1 MSNVRPHMPKVS
13 VLGDLVQSARSA
25 KAHYGV
31 WWALVS
37 EARPKLV
44 PTMNEHSDFFLTVQ
58 DAHFVAFHTYAAH
71 LFDRRPGSAS
81 IPAYL
86 KELKKKGVEARRVA
100 EFEAEYKGLELRA
113 KPVLSARHKI
123 VAHVDARLTD
133 SEVYGQTVATWN
145 QIRDVIFEAAQ
156 FVAKLAGCEAQPG
169 TIGIPH
175 DRRLPDATL
184 RLIRTLEQRG
194 AA

>member
-1 MSNVRPHMPKVS
+1 MPKVS
-13 VLGDLVQSARSA
+13 VLGDIVQSALAA

-37 EARPKLV
+37 EARPQLV
-44 PTMNEHSDFFLTVQ
+44 PTMNEHSDFFIAVQ

-71 LFDRRPGSAS
+71 LFDRHAGSAS

-86 KELKKKGVEARRVA
+86 KELHRKRFDALRLSV
-100 EFEAEYKGLELRA
+100 FEAEYKALEGRA
-113 KPVLSARHKI
+113 KPVLRARHKI

-133 SEVYGQTVATWN
+133 REVYGLSIATWN
-145 QIRDVIFEAAQ
+145 QIRDVIYDAAQ
-156 FVAKLAGCEAQPG
+156 FVAKLAGDETQPG
-169 TIGIPH
+169 TFGIPH

-184 RLIRTLEQRG
+184 RLIRTLGQRSV
-194 AA
+194 A